1 MSLENE
7 PEVVAA
13 TPAAAPAPA
22 KASNRNL
29 IIGIVT
35 MLVAIAAGYFF
46 LFSEKSFT
54 SLVPF
59 NESLAVAVV
68 NGEKI
73 ERFELDKSTDDLM
86 NSLAQQGMDVNAEGF
101 RAQVEQEALTR
112 LINTKLLL
120 QKAQN
125 ENYTAKDEEVNAQ
138 LATIEASFGG
148 RPGLDARLGELGI
161 TYEMLVEDV
170 KEQVIVTSYLE
181 ATTPILAITATEEE
195 VNAYYET
202 LKQQYGESLPPL
214 TEIRPQV
221 EQEFKAQKQQQ
232 IVGEVIATL
241 RSEANVEI
249 KI

>member
-1 MSLENE
+1 MSLETE
-7 PEVVAA
+7 PEVVA
-13 TPAAAPAPA
+13 TPEAAAVPT

-29 IIGIVT
+29 IIGVAT
-35 MLVAIAAGYFF
+35 MLVAIGVGYFL
-46 LFSEKSFT
+46 LFSETKFT

-86 NSLAQQGMDVNAEGF
+86 NSLAQQGMDVTADGF
-101 RAQVEQEALTR
+101 RTQVEQEALTR

-120 QKAQN
+120 QKAQS
-125 ENYTAKDEEVNAQ
+125 ENYTASDEEVNAQ

-148 RPGLDARLGELGI
+148 RPGLDTRLGELGI
-161 TYEMLVEDV
+161 TYDMLVEDV

-181 ATTPILAITATEEE
+181 ATTPILAITATPEEIG
-195 VNAYYET
+195 AYYET
-202 LKQQYGESLPPL
+202 LKAQYGENLPPFA
-214 TEIRPQV
+214 EIQPQV

-241 RSEANVEI
+241 RSEAAIEI